1 MKLLM
6 AIQLLFHAFLGTDAC
21 AEFRLTATED
31 KSVIIARSME
41 FAEDLLSHIIVEPTK
56 YPHIATPAENCTSD
70 KSNSYLNW
78 TNSYSITYLDAWNT
92 SLATD
97 GMNSD
102 GLSVASLYLPN
113 FTTYQEVP
121 VDKCE
126 QAVSQLELP
135 LWLLGN
141 FKTVNEVRESLSRG
155 SFPLVFEQKLQN
167 FSIPVHFS
175 VQDKTGD
182 GIVIEYTEKGRQ
194 VYDNTLGVL
203 TNSPPYDFQ
212 MLNIRNYI
220 ELSNYNREPLK
231 LGEDTFPAPGQG
243 SGLLGMPGDLT
254 PPSRF
259 VRVAAFKN
267 FANQPNTSTEAVNV
281 AFHVLNSVDIAKG
294 LVKNQTTNKSDFTM
308 WAVAKDLTN
317 YILYFRDYND
327 MTIRVVYLNSL
338 PPVPQ
343 GKVLR
348 MKVYTD
354 NSGFQ
359 DVTDQFQSVHPTE
372 FSPRQDEL

>member
-1 MKLLM
+1 MLQCTEVKLF
-6 AIQLLFHAFLGTDAC
+6 IPQEVH
-21 AEFRLTATED
+21 
-31 KSVIIARSME
+31 
-41 FAEDLLSHIIVEPTK
+41 
-56 YPHIATPAENCTSD
+56 SD
-70 KSNSYLNW
+70 KC
-78 TNSYSITYLDAWNT
+78 
-92 SLATD
+92 
-97 GMNSD
+97 
-102 GLSVASLYLPN
+102 
-113 FTTYQEVP
+113 
-121 VDKCE
+121 K
-126 QAVSQLELP
+126 QAVSQLEFP
-135 LWLLGN
+135 QWLLGN
-141 FKTVNEVRESLSRG
+141 FKTVDEVRRSLSRE
-155 SFPLVFEQKLQN
+155 SFPLVFGQKIKDFL
-167 FSIPVHFS
+167 FEFHFS

-194 VYDNTLGVL
+194 VYNNTLGVL

-212 MLNIRNYI
+212 MLNIRNYL
-220 ELSNYNREPLK
+220 ELSKYNREPLK
-231 LGEDTFPAPGQG
+231 LGQDTFPATGEG

-267 FANQPNTSTEAVNV
+267 FANQPKTSTDAVNV

-294 LVKNQTTNKSDFTM
+294 LLFNKTANHSDFTM

-338 PPVPQ
+338 PVPQ

-354 NSGFQ
+354 NPGFQ
-359 DVTDQFQSVHPTE
+359 DVTDQFQHAHPTE